1 MHFQVS
7 DILDGVS
14 QLSFRTA
21 KLRPDCLNIIGPACQ
36 SALAR
41 GIGGIIFDLSHVG
54 AIPNGALAALIE
66 AVGRFRQLE
75 FAFVGISDDALRRL
89 ARTGLDRHIRH
100 FATSRAA
107 LDHPN
112 FRRFALSKTHAVLSL
127 CPHPSDIVGLLGTKS
142 LAEIDILGHPLLIHQ
157 LQNLAAF
164 GIKTAFLDV
173 PHAQLPAIKSIL
185 ATQEQAVQCL
195 ICIQPEALGGSS
207 LKEFPHDNIG
217 PQLRENLNKSLRYLR
232 LTSDALWRG
241 RLDKIL
247 FAHLANNRKETWITT
262 KTGSILARL
271 CQGQSLLETPK
282 RKHPPNPEYCTAITT
297 PIGWLKQPTDVLT
310 LLRLASKRAIC
321 ELEPNG
327 EEIAPNIWRA
337 TGANISQRAQVRGF
351 CYAGPS
357 SAIEA
362 NARLYDFNVL
372 GKHARAEGYSRSEN
386 CLILPETT
394 LKPGTSP
401 KNRIVGPT
409 TETNPDARA
418 KQHPE
423 PVATRSFART
433 HALGSAA

>member
-14 QLSFRTA
+14 QFSFRTA
-21 KLRPDCLNIIGPACQ
+21 KLRSDCLNTIGPACQ
-36 SALAR
+36 SALDR
-41 GIGGIIFDLSHVG
+41 GIGGIIFDLSQVG

-75 FAFVGISDDALRRL
+75 FAFVGISGGALRRL

-100 FATSRAA
+100 FASSRAA

-112 FRRFALSKTHAVLSL
+112 FRRFALCKTHAVLSL
-127 CPHPSDIVGLLGTKS
+127 RPQPSGIAGLFGTKS
-142 LAEIDILGHPLLIHQ
+142 LAEIDILGHPLLVHQ
-157 LQNLAAF
+157 LHNLAAF

-173 PHAQLPAIKSIL
+173 PHSQIPAIKSIL
-185 ATQEQAVQCL
+185 VRQEQAVQCL
-195 ICIQPEALGGSS
+195 ICTQPEASDGPN
-207 LKEFPHDNIG
+207 LKEIPHDNFG
-217 PQLRENLNKSLRYLR
+217 PQLRENLITSHKYLR
-232 LTSDALWRG
+232 LAPDALWRG

-247 FAHLANNRKETWITT
+247 FAHLANNRQDTCITT
-262 KTGSILARL
+262 KTGTLLARL
-271 CQGQSLLETPK
+271 CQGQSLLETSTRARAP
-282 RKHPPNPEYCTAITT
+282 HPEHCTPITT
-297 PIGWLKQPTDVLT
+297 PIGWVKQPDDVLC

-321 ELEPNG
+321 ELAPNG
-327 EEIAPNIWRA
+327 VEIEPNIWRA
-337 TGANISQRAQVRGF
+337 TGANISPRAQVRGF

-372 GKHARAEGYSRSEN
+372 GQHARAEGNSRSES

-394 LKPGTSP
+394 LKPSTSL
-401 KNRIVGPT
+401 KHRIVGPSA
-409 TETNPDARA
+409 EANPDARA

-423 PVATRSFART
+423 PVTPRSFART